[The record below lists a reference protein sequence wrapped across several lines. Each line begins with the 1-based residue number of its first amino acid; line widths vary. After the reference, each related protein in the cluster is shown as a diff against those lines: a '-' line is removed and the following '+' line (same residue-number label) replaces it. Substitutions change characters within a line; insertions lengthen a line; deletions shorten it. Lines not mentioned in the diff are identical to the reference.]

1 MKVTLIDLQECVMI
15 RRYLARVLVFCLVA
29 GLYGFAAHARD
40 VNQLTS
46 GKGREAVY
54 LLETW
59 FESVIDYDRIPG
71 ISLAIVHDQEL
82 VYARGFGYIDDKQ
95 KVRATPGTIY
105 SICSISKLFTAIA
118 VMQLRDAGKLNLDDP
133 VAGYLPWFAPEMV
146 SSDDPLPTLRDLLR
160 HSSGLPCEP
169 DKTIWSD
176 PDRVFP
182 SRDELIERLASLKMS
197 YATNTEFNYSNL
209 GYTLLG
215 EIVSVVS
222 GMEYNN
228 YVRQNILLPLGMENT
243 TSYMPEELR
252 GSEMAIGYGRW
263 PRKGSRVEIIDSD
276 WKSMIPAGGYASTV
290 EDLARF
296 AMWQFRVLDKKDEGV
311 LSRETLSEMQD
322 TAWVNPPWGLGF
334 TLWYFNDD
342 VIVGHQGGCSGYKS
356 QIILCPET
364 KIAVAVAINAKDAP
378 QWSLAFVA
386 YRIMAPAL
394 LNPGGMNEVSSEW
407 AKYTGY
413 YTADDVWSDAEVFQW
428 NDSLVMMWVPTQD
441 PLNSIT
447 MLNRIEGNVFRQVRN
462 DGGLGKHYIFGTDTA
477 GNIVSMKFNN
487 NILKKTAR

>member
-1 MKVTLIDLQECVMI
+1 MLIDGQESDMT
-15 RRYLARVLVFCLVA
+15 RRSSMRVLAFFLACILFRFGASA
-29 GLYGFAAHARD
+29 GDGTL
-40 VNQLTS
+40 QTS
-46 GKGREAVY
+46 GKKFEVIQ

-82 VYARGFGYIDDKQ
+82 VYAKGFGHTDDEQ

-105 SICSISKLFTAIA
+105 GICSITKIFTAIA
-118 VMQLRDAGKLNLDDP
+118 VMRLRDAGKLSMDDP
-133 VAGYLPWFAPEMV
+133 VLSYLPWFAPEMV
-146 SSDDPLPTLRDLLR
+146 NSDDQPPSLRHLLR

-182 SRDELIERLASLKMS
+182 TRNELIERLKSLKMS

-222 GMEYNN
+222 GMEYIN
-228 YVRQNILLPLGMENT
+228 YVQQNILGPLGMKKT
-243 TSYMPEELR
+243 TPYMPEELR
-252 GSEMAIGYGRW
+252 GSKMAIGYGRW
-263 PRKGSRVEIIDSD
+263 PRKGSRVEIINSD

-290 EDLARF
+290 ENLARF
-296 AMWQFRVLDKKDEGV
+296 AMWQFRVLDGKDDVV

-334 TLWYFNDD
+334 ALWYFDDD
-342 VIVGHQGGCSGYKS
+342 VIVGHYGGCSGYKS

-364 KIAVAVAINAKDAP
+364 KVAVAVVINAKDAP
-378 QWSLAFVA
+378 QWSLPFIA

-394 LNPGGMNEVSSEW
+394 LNPGGEKEISGEW
-407 AKYTGY
+407 AKYIGY
-413 YTADDVWSDAEVFQW
+413 YTADNAWSDAEVFQW
-428 NDSLVMMWVPTQD
+428 NDSLAMMWVPTED

-447 MLNRIEGNVFRQVRN
+447 MLARIEGNIFRQVGN
-462 DGGLGKHYIFGTDTA
+462 NSELGKHYIFGTDADGEVT
-477 GNIVSMKFNN
+477 MMRFNN
-487 NILKKTAR
+487 NQLEKSAR

>member
-1 MKVTLIDLQECVMI
+1 VD
-15 RRYLARVLVFCLVA
+15 
-29 GLYGFAAHARD
+29 
-40 VNQLTS
+40 QLTS
-46 GKGREAVY
+46 GKESEAVY

-82 VYARGFGYIDDKQ
+82 VYAKGFGYIDDKQ
-95 KVRATPGTIY
+95 KVKATPGTIY
-105 SICSISKLFTAIA
+105 SICSITKLFTAMA
-118 VMQLRDAGKLNLDDP
+118 LMQLRDAGKLNLDDP
-133 VAGYLPWFAPEMV
+133 VARYLPWFDPEMV
-146 SSDDPLPTLRDLLR
+146 SPDDQPPTLRDLLR

-176 PDRVFP
+176 PDRLFP
-182 SRDELIERLASLKMS
+182 SREDLIDRIASLKMS

-215 EIVSVVS
+215 KVVSAVS
-222 GMEYNN
+222 GMEYSD
-228 YVRQNILLPLGMENT
+228 YVFQNIVEPLGMENT

-263 PRKGSRVEIIDSD
+263 PRKGPRVEIVNSD

-296 AMWQFRVLDKKDEGV
+296 AMWQFRVLDGKDEVV

-322 TAWVNPPWGLGF
+322 TAWVDPPWGLGF
-334 TLWYFNDD
+334 ALWYVNDD
-342 VIVGHQGGCSGYKS
+342 VIVGHYGGCSGYKS
-356 QIILCPET
+356 QIILCPEK
-364 KIAVAVAINAKDAP
+364 KIAVAVIINAKDAP
-378 QWSLAFVA
+378 QWSLAFIA

-394 LNPGGMNEVSSEW
+394 LNTGGAKEVSSEW

-413 YTADDVWSDAEVFQW
+413 YTADNAWSDAEVFQW
-428 NDSLVMMWVPTQD
+428 NDSLAMMWVPTED

-447 MLNRIEGNVFRQVRN
+447 MLTRIEGNVFRQVRN
-462 DGGLGKHYIFGTDTA
+462 DGSLGKHYIFGTDTK
-477 GNIVSMKFNN
+477 GDIVSMKFNN
-487 NILKKTAR
+487 NLLKKTAR